1 MGTTFSTNQNRDFK
15 NDRTRF
21 LKIINDIASKLILTQ
36 TYDDFTKMGNE
47 KYCSQIVDLTAKIL
61 NLNLNRNTVKQLYSH
76 KFIDKLE
83 RSEKTKQ
90 LCYSI
95 SAFYVKVAQIFTAI
109 VKVENPIKEYTDPFT
124 NKKQYNEFIKLD
136 AENNINVFK
145 MNTTNNLCQRRL
157 NSLMS
162 IYTLLKDKKNVSLN
176 NIRILCKYNK
186 ETSGKNNHKIIKNLY
201 EEPGLMEL
209 QQLYDDIAVGIT
221 FNKKSKESKEQYQKD
236 LIYFYKAFTNKEPE
250 KKLMSFKDIPIDDFF
265 DSKKFCKLNDLNTS
279 IKNALFQEY
288 LNQINKMKQDY
299 SNYQQQLIKIL
310 KTIFIVQDG
319 TKIVINPKLN
329 IVSLNNIAIL
339 TRRTLMMLYVS
350 CEQNFKQ
357 AIKIIEAI
365 TAENIRL
372 KLQAEQ
378 KIKKPIQQKQNKENE
393 QEQHQNSEE
402 KQEEEKEEKEKEEE
416 KEPGDPLIGDVSDR
430 LFVNY

>member
-1 MGTTFSTNQNRDFK
+1 MGTIFSTNQNRDFK
-15 NDRTRF
+15 KDKTRF

-61 NLNLNRNTVKQLYSH
+61 QINLNRNTVKQLYSH
-76 KFIDKLE
+76 KFIDQLE

-95 SAFYVKVAQIFTAI
+95 SAFYVRVAQIFAAI
-109 VKVENPIKEYTDPFT
+109 VKIDNPIKEYTDPFT
-124 NKKQYNEFIKLD
+124 NKIQYNEFIKLD

-145 MNTTNNLCQRRL
+145 MNTTNNLCQRRINVL
-157 NSLMS
+157 SS
-162 IYTLLKDKKNVSLN
+162 VYKLLEDKKNVSLN
-176 NIRILCKYNK
+176 NIRILCNYNK
-186 ETSGKNNHKIIKNLY
+186 ETSGINNKKRIRNLY
-201 EEPGLMEL
+201 EEQGLKEL
-209 QQLYDDIAVGIT
+209 QQLYDDIATGIT

-236 LIYFYKAFTNKEPE
+236 LIYFYKAFTNKEPQ
-250 KKLMSFKDIPIDDFF
+250 KKLSSFKDIPIDDFYN
-265 DSKKFCKLNDLNTS
+265 SKKFCNLNTYNVN

-299 SNYQQQLIKIL
+299 LVYQEELIKIL
-310 KTIFIVQDG
+310 KTIFVVQNE
-319 TKIVINPKLN
+319 TKIVINPNLN
-329 IVSLNNIAIL
+329 IVSLNNIAVL
-339 TRRTLMMLYVS
+339 TRRTLMMLYIS

-365 TAENIRL
+365 IAENTRL
-372 KLQAEQ
+372 KLQEEQ
-378 KIKKPIQQKQNKENE
+378 KIKKPIQQEENKKNE
-393 QEQHQNSEE
+393 QEQQQQPEE
-402 KQEEEKEEKEKEEE
+402 PEEPE
-416 KEPGDPLIGDVSDR
+416 EPGEPGEPIIGDVPDR